1 MNDLTLSFFLWLGI
15 DVLRFH
21 LITVVDGTK
30 KYFSDPPI
38 SVFVYCYTQGTLL
51 FSVNISHTRI

>member
-1 MNDLTLSFFLWLGI
+1 MNDLTLSFFFGLE

-38 SVFVYCYTQGTLL
+38 SVFIYFYTQGTSL
-51 FSVNISHTRI
+51 FSVDISHTRI